1 MKTLD
6 PTFQNTITQKVTT
19 IAWCWLIERL
29 DGVKLGFTS
38 FDLPLPI
45 GGISYEP
52 TTGFAPSAD
61 STSEGFEQNDS
72 QSLAGILSSDQI
84 SDRDLLAHK
93 YHYAKIT
100 CFQCDVT
107 DLPASLADLPPKYL
121 EVYQGFLG
129 KVTQSDRGF
138 SIEVRKIDYLLE
150 TEIGKT
156 TSKKCGHQLGDSNC
170 KINLSNYTQNS
181 AISSIN
187 SNFDFIINGN
197 YADGIFNRGWIKFT
211 AGANA
216 GLTRDISYNNGGQ
229 IVTFQPFPHQINIGD
244 SVEVVQGCDKTLY
257 TCVTKFQNLVNGDHE
272 PHIPTTDQAQNNPG
286 AS

>member
-1 MKTLD
+1 MKTLE
-6 PTFQNTITQKVTT
+6 PIFQNAIAQKVTT

-45 GGISYEP
+45 DGVSYEP

-93 YHYAKIT
+93 YYYAKIT
-100 CFQCDVT
+100 RFQVDVT
-107 DLPASLADLPPKYL
+107 NLPASLEDLPPKYL

-129 KVTQSDRGF
+129 KVTPSDRGF

-156 TSKKCGHQLGDSNC
+156 SSKKCGHTLGDSNC
-170 KINLSNYTQNS
+170 KVNLSNYTQNS
-181 AISSIN
+181 AIASIN
-187 SNFDFIINGN
+187 RNDDFIQMKS
-197 YADGIFNRGWIKFT
+197 R
-211 AGANA
+211 
-216 GLTRDISYNNGGQ
+216 
-229 IVTFQPFPHQINIGD
+229 
-244 SVEVVQGCDKTLY
+244 
-257 TCVTKFQNLVNGDHE
+257 
-272 PHIPTTDQAQNNPG
+272 
-286 AS
+286 